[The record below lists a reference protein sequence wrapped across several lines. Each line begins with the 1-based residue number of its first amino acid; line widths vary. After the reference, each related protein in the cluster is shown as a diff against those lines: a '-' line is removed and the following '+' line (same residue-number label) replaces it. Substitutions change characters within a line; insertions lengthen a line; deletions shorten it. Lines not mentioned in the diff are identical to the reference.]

1 MTNKRIPGAISAV
14 TGFAV
19 LLCGLFTLARP
30 VQSQSAR
37 DLKKSQPHF
46 QTSDRCFACH
56 NNLVSAAGEDVS
68 IAPDWRASMMAN
80 SSRDP
85 YWQAGVRRES
95 LDHPESKAAIEDECS
110 ICHMPMTRY
119 EDKLAKKPTEML
131 SRLPFAPGTP
141 NGRLDIDGVSCTV
154 CHQITKERLG
164 TRESFNGGFV
174 IDAMK
179 PAGEKSVYGPYK
191 IEDGQIGRA
200 SCRERV

>member
-1 MTNKRIPGAISAV
+1 MRSKWNTGVISAV
-14 TGFAV
+14 TGFVV

-30 VQSQSAR
+30 VQSQSAK

-95 LDHPESKAAIEDECS
+95 FDHPESKAAIEDECS
-110 ICHMPMTRY
+110 VCHMPMTRY
-119 EDKLAKKPTEML
+119 EDKLAKMFQYPHRGAST
-131 SRLPFAPGTP
+131 
-141 NGRLDIDGVSCTV
+141 
-154 CHQITKERLG
+154 
-164 TRESFNGGFV
+164 GFV
-174 IDAMK
+174 RHEPNHANHIHVRFKCPRGDSA
-179 PAGEKSVYGPYK
+179 
-191 IEDGQIGRA
+191 
-200 SCRERV
+200 CR